1 MVIASHR
8 DVKLA
13 RDAHISYSDSILDQ
27 KRSFKYLGV
36 ILDDLLCWNS
46 HISFVSPCAYPQRKL
61 LNRISSFLDPT
72 SPLKIYKLTIL
83 PILGCGFTVWGSCS
97 KKNSDF

>member
-13 RDAHISYSDSILDQ
+13 RDVHISYSDSILDQ

-36 ILDDLLCWNS
+36 ILDDLLC
-46 HISFVSPCAYPQRKL
+46 
-61 LNRISSFLDPT
+61 
-72 SPLKIYKLTIL
+72 
-83 PILGCGFTVWGSCS
+83 
-97 KKNSDF
+97 

>member
-1 MVIASHR
+1 MQHEKDGGNGIASHR

-13 RDAHISYSDSILDQ
+13 RDVHISHSDSILDQ

-83 PILGCGFTVWGSCS
+83 PILGCGFTV
-97 KKNSDF
+97 